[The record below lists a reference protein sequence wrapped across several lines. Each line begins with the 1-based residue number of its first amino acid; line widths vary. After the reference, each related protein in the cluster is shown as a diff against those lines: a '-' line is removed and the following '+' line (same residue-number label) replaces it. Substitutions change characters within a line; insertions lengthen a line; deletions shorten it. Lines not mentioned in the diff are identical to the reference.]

1 VGVGG
6 GEVGVGSEA
15 VVASPCSS
23 SSGMLSKSLS
33 SLSTHMVIA
42 SRNSAIEG
50 HAFCH
55 AA

>member
-1 VGVGG
+1 MGVVG
-6 GEVGVGSEA
+6 GEVG
-15 VVASPCSS
+15 VVASPCSR

-33 SLSTHMVIA
+33 SSSTHMVII